1 LVTTKEKT
9 TPLAGTKMRIAILS
23 YSFPPKMGG
32 GEIMVS
38 NLASYLSEKGNDV
51 FIIGNCEGSMETHK
65 NYFVFRTPSVCC
77 ESVSRIAHLLVGPF
91 MLLSLHLKNK
101 IDVIHV
107 AGLTDLFVALPIKLT
122 HRVPIVLRLSTW
134 KDPSIVNRLK
144 KLVSF
149 TADVIIALNSSMS
162 AEMARG
168 GFNENQIVTIFNGVS
183 INKFTPSLK
192 DRPKIVM
199 LWVGRLDSGKR
210 PHWAIEVLSLVKKK
224 YNNVS
229 LQIVGKGNNEEQ
241 LRKLISRCGLHDSVS
256 FLGYLSNS
264 AIAEIMRNADIFLL
278 TSKGEGM
285 SNALLEAMACGLVVV
300 TTSASSIDVV
310 QNGVNGFTAKNPEDM
325 ASIVLR
331 LIDDEV
337 LKRKIGENA
346 RRTVLEKFST
356 DRMFSAYLQLYKKLT
371 RK

>member
-1 LVTTKEKT
+1 
-9 TPLAGTKMRIAILS
+9 
-23 YSFPPKMGG
+23 
-32 GEIMVS
+32 
-38 NLASYLSEKGNDV
+38 
-51 FIIGNCEGSMETHK
+51 
-65 NYFVFRTPSVCC
+65 
-77 ESVSRIAHLLVGPF
+77 
-91 MLLSLHLKNK
+91 
-101 IDVIHV
+101 
-107 AGLTDLFVALPIKLT
+107 
-122 HRVPIVLRLSTW
+122 
-134 KDPSIVNRLK
+134 
-144 KLVSF
+144 
-149 TADVIIALNSSMS
+149 
-162 AEMARG
+162 
-168 GFNENQIVTIFNGVS
+168 
-183 INKFTPSLK
+183 
-192 DRPKIVM
+192 
-199 LWVGRLDSGKR
+199 
-210 PHWAIEVLSLVKKK
+210 
-224 YNNVS
+224 
-229 LQIVGKGNNEEQ
+229 VGKGNNEEQ